1 MRKRVVQKHGV
12 TTLLLLLLLIQ
23 NISAFLGEV
32 NLLADS
38 S

>member
-1 MRKRVVQKHGV
+1 MRQRVVQKHGV
-12 TTLLLLLLLIQ
+12 ITLLLLLIQ
-23 NISAFLGEV
+23 NIAAFLGEV